1 MNEYIT
7 KKLDKILPLVQKPS
21 RYTGGELNS
30 VVKKSENVT
39 SRFAFCFPD
48 VYEVGMS
55 HLGLKILYHQLNRR
69 EDTWVERVF
78 APWDDMEEQMKK
90 ENIPLFGLESRDP
103 LKEFD
108 FIGFTLQYELSYSNI
123 VNMLSLAGLPLYSNQ
138 RGEDEPLV
146 CAGGPC
152 AYNGEPIADFVDFF
166 LIGEGEEIWEEVL
179 DAYNEYKKEGKTK
192 KEFLLYIAKN
202 IQGIYVPSFYDV
214 SYNEDGTVKAIVPN
228 KEGVPE
234 KIRKRIIADMDKAY
248 YPDAFIV
255 PFMDIVHNR
264 VMLEIFRGCIRGCR
278 FCQAGMIYRPVR
290 ERSAENLCAL
300 AENLIASTG
309 YEEMSLSSLSTS
321 DYTQF
326 QRLADGL
333 IDMAEKKK
341 VSLSL
346 PSLRIDNMSLDILKR
361 VQTVR
366 KSGLTFAPEAGT
378 QRLRDVLNKGVTQE
392 DILRSAKMVFDEGW
406 SNVKLYFMMGL
417 PTETDEDIVG
427 IARTGY
433 SVLDCFKKCESPKKA
448 NRINVTVSVSS
459 FVPKAFTPF
468 QWESQDSMEELQR
481 KQQLLK
487 DTIKTKAIT
496 YNYHMSKVSCLE
508 GVFAR
513 GDRRLSKVIEIAYK
527 NGCKFDGWDE
537 FFKYDTWMS
546 AFDEA
551 GISPEFY
558 SRRKREFDEVLP
570 WDMMDIGVSKKFLIN
585 ECKKAYKG
593 EITPNCREKC
603 SGCGASCFGG
613 GVCNE

>member
-1 MNEYIT
+1 MT
-7 KKLDKILPLVQKPS
+7 KKLDSVLPLVQKPA
-21 RYTGGELNS
+21 RYIGGELNS
-30 VVKKSENVT
+30 IIKNADKIT

-55 HLGLKILYHQLNRR
+55 HLGMKILYHQLNRR

-78 APWDDMEEQMKK
+78 TPWDDMEMQMK
-90 ENIPLFGLESRDP
+90 ENNIPLYGLESRDP

-108 FIGFTLQYELSYSNI
+108 FVGFTLQYELSYSNI
-123 VNMLSLAGLPLYSNQ
+123 LNMLKMADIPIYSKD
-138 RGEDEPLV
+138 RGENDPLI

-152 AYNGEPIADFVDFF
+152 AYNGEPIADFIDFF
-166 LIGEGEEIWEEVL
+166 LLGEGEEIWEEVL
-179 DAYNEYKKEGKTK
+179 DAYALHKKNGGSK
-192 KEFLLYIAKN
+192 KDFLLKIARE

-214 SYNEDGTVKAIVPN
+214 SYNNDGTVKEISIN
-228 KEGVPE
+228 TEGVPE
-234 KIRKRIIADMDKAY
+234 KIRKRIIVDMDKVY
-248 YPDAFIV
+248 YPDAFVV

-290 ERSAENLCAL
+290 EKSAENLCL
-300 AENLIASTG
+300 AGENLISSTG

-326 QRLADGL
+326 EKLANGL

-346 PSLRIDNMSLDILKR
+346 PSLRIDNMSLDILKK

-392 DILRSAKMVFDEGW
+392 DILRSANMVFCEGW

-433 SVLDCFKKCESPKKA
+433 SVLDCFKKCDSPKKA
-448 NRINVTVSVSS
+448 NRINITVSVSS
-459 FVPKAFTPF
+459 FVPKPFTPF
-468 QWESQDSMEELQR
+468 QWEAQNPMEELVR

-487 DTIKTKAIT
+487 DTIKTRAIT

-513 GDRRLSKVIEIAYK
+513 GDRRLSKVIELACEK
-527 NGCKFDGWDE
+527 GCKFDGWDE
-537 FFKYDTWMS
+537 FFKYDAWME
-546 AFDEA
+546 AFCEA
-551 GISPEFY
+551 GLEPEFY
-558 SRRKREFDEVLP
+558 SRRKREFSEVLP
-570 WDMMDIGVSKKFLIN
+570 WDMVDIGVTKAFLQR
-585 ECKKAYKG
+585 ECEKAYRG
-593 EITPNCREKC
+593 ETTPNCREKC
-603 SGCGASCFGG
+603 SGCGAKSFGG
-613 GVCNE
+613 GVCYE

>member
-1 MNEYIT
+1 MEEISQ
-7 KKLDKILPLVQKPS
+7 KLDKLLPLVQKPS

-30 VVKKSENVT
+30 IVKDKSKIV

-55 HLGLKILYHQLNRR
+55 HLGIKILYHQLNRR

-78 APWDDMEEQMKK
+78 APWDDMETQMR
-90 ENIPLFGLESRDP
+90 ENNVPLYGLESRDS

-108 FIGFTLQYELSYSNI
+108 FVGFTLQYELSYSNV
-123 VNMLSLAGLPLYSNQ
+123 VNMLELADIPLYAEN
-138 RGEDEPLV
+138 RAENDPLV

-152 AYNGEPIADFVDFF
+152 AYNAEPIADFVDFF

-179 DAYNEYKKEGKTK
+179 DAYKEHKKTGGKR
-192 KEFLLYIAKN
+192 EDFLLKIAKE
-202 IQGIYVPSFYDV
+202 IQGIYVPMFYDV
-214 SYNEDGTVKAIVPN
+214 SYNEDGTVKEIKTN
-228 KEGVPE
+228 REGVPE
-234 KIRKRIIADMDKAY
+234 KIRKRIILDMDKVY
-248 YPDAFIV
+248 YPDAFVV

-290 ERSAENLCAL
+290 ERSAENLCEL
-300 AENLIASTG
+300 AEKLIDSTG
-309 YEEMSLSSLSTS
+309 YEEMSLSSRRTS
-321 DYTQF
+321 DYREFKQ
-326 QRLADGL
+326 LADGL

-366 KSGLTFAPEAGT
+366 KSGLTFAPEAGS
-378 QRLRDVLNKGVTQE
+378 QRLRDVLNKGVTEE
-392 DILRSAKMVFDEGW
+392 DIIRSANLVFEEGW

-417 PTETDEDIVG
+417 PTETDDDIIG

-433 SVLDCFKKCESPKKA
+433 KVLDCFKKCESPKKA

-459 FVPKAFTPF
+459 FVPKPFTPF
-468 QWESQDSMEELQR
+468 QWEPQNSMEELKR

-487 DTIKTKAIT
+487 DSIRTRAIT
-496 YNYHMSKVSCLE
+496 YNYHMSQVSCLE

-513 GDRRLSKVIEIAYK
+513 GDRRLSKVIEIAHK
-527 NGCKFDGWDE
+527 KGCKFDGWDE
-537 FFKYDTWMS
+537 FFKYDKWLE

-551 GISPEFY
+551 GLVPEFY
-558 SRRKREFDEVLP
+558 SQRKREFDEVFP
-570 WDMMDIGVSKKFLIN
+570 WDMMDIGVTKKFLEN
-585 ECKKAYKG
+585 ECKKAYRA
-593 EITPNCREKC
+593 EITPNCRQKC
-603 SGCGASCFGG
+603 SGCGAASFGG
-613 GVCNE
+613 GVCYE

>member
-1 MNEYIT
+1 MSLDIT
-7 KKLDKILPLVQKPS
+7 KKLDGILPLVQKPS

-30 VVKKSENVT
+30 IVKDGEKVT

-55 HLGLKILYHQLNRR
+55 HLGMKILYHQLNRR

-78 APWDDMEEQMKK
+78 APWDDMEEQMRK
-90 ENIPLFGLESRDP
+90 NDIPLYGLESRDP
-103 LKEFD
+103 LNKFD
-108 FIGFTLQYELSYSNI
+108 FVGFTLQYELSYSNI
-123 VNMLSLAGLPLYSNQ
+123 VNMLELGGIPLYAKD
-138 RGEDEPLV
+138 RGEKDPLI

-152 AYNGEPIADFVDFF
+152 AYNGEPIADFIDFF
-166 LIGEGEEIWEEVL
+166 LLGEGEEIWEEVL
-179 DAYNEYKKEGKTK
+179 DAYAEHKKNGGTK
-192 KEFLLYIAKN
+192 QEFLLKIARE
-202 IQGIYVPSFYDV
+202 IQGIYVPSLYIV
-214 SYNEDGTVKAIVPN
+214 EYKEDGTLKSIAPDC
-228 KEGVPE
+228 EGVPE
-234 KIRKRIIADMDKAY
+234 KIRKRIIKDMDKVY

-290 ERSAENLCAL
+290 ERSPENLCDL
-300 AENLIASTG
+300 AEKLIESTG

-321 DYTQF
+321 DYSKF
-326 QRLADGL
+326 EKLANGL
-333 IDMAEKKK
+333 IDMAEEKK

-346 PSLRIDNMSLDILKR
+346 PSLRIDNMSLDILKK

-378 QRLRDVLNKGVTQE
+378 QRLRDVLNKGVTEE
-392 DILRSAKMVFDEGW
+392 DILRSARLVFDEGW

-427 IARTGY
+427 IAKTGY
-433 SVLDCFKKCESPKKA
+433 SVLDCFRKCESPKKA
-448 NRINVTVSVSS
+448 NRINITVSVSS

-468 QWESQDSMEELQR
+468 QWESQNTMEELQR

-487 DTIKTKAIT
+487 DTIRTKAIT
-496 YNYHMSKVSCLE
+496 YNYHMSQVSCLE

-513 GDRRLSKVIEIAYK
+513 GDRRLSKVIELAHK
-527 NGCKFDGWDE
+527 KGCKFDGWDE
-537 FFKYDTWMS
+537 FFKYDMWLE
-546 AFDEA
+546 AFAEA
-551 GISPEFY
+551 GLKPEFY
-558 SRRKREFDEVLP
+558 SQRKREFDEVLP
-570 WDMMDIGVSKKFLIN
+570 WDMVDIGVSKQFLIR
-585 ECKKAYKG
+585 ECEKAYRG

-603 SGCGASCFGG
+603 SGCGAASFGG
-613 GVCNE
+613 GVCHE

>member
-1 MNEYIT
+1 MSFDIT
-7 KKLDKILPLVQKPS
+7 KKLDSVLPLVQKPS

-30 VVKKSENVT
+30 IVKDGEKVT

-55 HLGLKILYHQLNRR
+55 HLGIKILYHQLNRR

-78 APWDDMEEQMKK
+78 APWDDMEEQMRK
-90 ENIPLFGLESRDP
+90 NDIPLYGLESRDP
-103 LKEFD
+103 LNNFD
-108 FIGFTLQYELSYSNI
+108 FVGFTLQYELSYSNI
-123 VNMLSLAGLPLYSNQ
+123 VNMLELGGIPIYAKD
-138 RGEDEPLV
+138 RGENDPLI

-179 DAYNEYKKEGKTK
+179 DAYGEHKKNGGKKE
-192 KEFLLYIAKN
+192 EFLLKIARE
-202 IQGIYVPSFYDV
+202 IEGIYVPSFYDV
-214 SYNEDGTVKAIVPN
+214 DYNTDGTLKSIEPN
-228 KEGVPE
+228 KDGVPA
-234 KIRKRIIADMDKAY
+234 KIRKRIIKDMDKAY
-248 YPDAFIV
+248 YPDSFVV

-290 ERSAENLCAL
+290 ERSPENLCGL
-300 AENLIASTG
+300 AENLIKNTG

-326 QRLADGL
+326 EKLANGL
-333 IDMAEKKK
+333 IDMAEEKK

-346 PSLRIDNMSLDILKR
+346 PSLRIDNMSLDILKK

-378 QRLRDVLNKGVTQE
+378 QRLRDVLNKGVTEE
-392 DILRSAKMVFDEGW
+392 DILRSARLVFDEGW

-433 SVLDCFKKCESPKKA
+433 SVLDCFKKCESPRKA
-448 NRINVTVSVSS
+448 NRINITVSVSS

-468 QWESQDSMEELQR
+468 QWESQNTMEELQR

-487 DTIKTKAIT
+487 DTIRTKAIT
-496 YNYHMSKVSCLE
+496 YNYHMSQVSCLE

-513 GDRRLSKVIEIAYK
+513 GDRRLSKVIELAHK
-527 NGCKFDGWDE
+527 KGCKFDGWDE
-537 FFKYDTWMS
+537 FFKYDMWLE
-546 AFDEA
+546 AFAEA
-551 GISPEFY
+551 GIKSEFY
-558 SRRKREFDEVLP
+558 SQRKREFDEVLP
-570 WDMMDIGVSKKFLIN
+570 WDMIDIGVTKQFLVK
-585 ECKKAYKG
+585 ECEKAYRG

-603 SGCGASCFGG
+603 SGCGAASFGG
-613 GVCNE
+613 GVCHE

>member
-1 MNEYIT
+1 MEEIS
-7 KKLDKILPLVQKPS
+7 KKLDSVLPLVQKPS

-30 VVKKSENVT
+30 IVKRAADIT

-69 EDTWVERVF
+69 KDTWVERVF
-78 APWDDMEEQMKK
+78 TPWDDMETQMREKG
-90 ENIPLFGLESRDP
+90 IPLYGLESRDS

-108 FIGFTLQYELSYSNI
+108 FVGFTLQYELSYSNI
-123 VNMLSLAGLPLYSNQ
+123 LNMLELADIPFYSSD
-138 RGEDEPLV
+138 RSEEDPLV

-152 AYNGEPIADFVDFF
+152 AYNAEPIADFIDFF

-179 DAYNEYKKEGKTK
+179 DAYAVHKKSGGRKKDFLYK
-192 KEFLLYIAKN
+192 IARE
-202 IQGIYVPSFYDV
+202 IEGIYVPSFYDV
-214 SYNEDGTVKAIVPN
+214 SYNKDGTVEAVKPN
-228 KEGVPE
+228 REGIPE
-234 KIRKRIIADMDKAY
+234 KIRKRIIHDMDKVY
-248 YPDAFIV
+248 YPDAFVV

-290 ERSAENLCAL
+290 ERSAENLCEL
-300 AENLIASTG
+300 AEKLINSTG

-321 DYTQF
+321 DYRDF
-326 QRLADGL
+326 KKLADGL

-378 QRLRDVLNKGVTQE
+378 QRLRDVLNKGVTEE
-392 DILRSAKMVFDEGW
+392 DILRSAKLVFEEGW

-417 PTETDEDIVG
+417 PTETDDDIIG

-433 SVLDCFKKCESPKKA
+433 KVLDCFKKCESPKKA

-459 FVPKAFTPF
+459 FVPKPFTPF
-468 QWESQDSMEELQR
+468 QWEPQNSMEELKR

-487 DTIKTKAIT
+487 DSIRTRAIT
-496 YNYHMSKVSCLE
+496 YNYHMSQVSCLE

-513 GDRRLSKVIEIAYK
+513 GDRRLSKVIEIAHK
-527 NGCKFDGWDE
+527 KGCKFDGWDE
-537 FFKYDTWMS
+537 FFKYDKWLE

-551 GISPEFY
+551 GLVPEFY
-558 SRRKREFDEVLP
+558 SQRKREFDEVFP
-570 WDMMDIGVSKKFLIN
+570 WDMMDIGVTKKFLEN
-585 ECKKAYKG
+585 ECKKAYRA
-593 EITPNCREKC
+593 EVTPNCRQKC
-603 SGCGASCFGG
+603 SGCGAASFGG
-613 GVCNE
+613 GVCYE

>member
-1 MNEYIT
+1 MKSIT
-7 KKLDKILPLVQKPS
+7 TAIDKILPLVEKPA

-30 VVKKSENVT
+30 IIKDLANVT

-55 HLGLKILYHQLNRR
+55 HLGIKILYHQLNRR

-78 APWDDMEEQMKK
+78 APWDDMEEKMREKG
-90 ENIPLFGLESRDP
+90 IPLYGLESHDP

-108 FIGFTLQYELSYSNI
+108 FVGFTLQYELSYSNI
-123 VNMLSLAGLPLYSNQ
+123 INMLELSGIPIYSKD
-138 RGEDEPLV
+138 RGENDPLI

-152 AYNGEPIADFVDFF
+152 AYNGEPIADFIDFF
-166 LIGEGEEIWEEVL
+166 LMGEGEEIWEEVL
-179 DAYNEYKKEGKTK
+179 DAYKVHKEQGGSKKD
-192 KEFLLYIAKN
+192 FLLKIARETE
-202 IQGIYVPSFYDV
+202 GIYVPAFYDV
-214 SYNEDGTVKAIVPN
+214 TYNDDGTVKSIVPN
-228 KEGVPE
+228 EEGVPE
-234 KIRKRIIADMDKAY
+234 KIRKRIVLDMDKVY
-248 YPDAFIV
+248 YPDAFVV

-290 ERSAENLCAL
+290 ERSVDNLCGL
-300 AENLIASTG
+300 AGNLIDSTG

-321 DYTQF
+321 DYRNF
-326 QRLADGL
+326 QGLANGL

-346 PSLRIDNMSLDILKR
+346 PSLRIDNMSLDILKK

-392 DILRSAKMVFDEGW
+392 DIIRSANLVFDEGW

-433 SVLDCFKKCESPKKA
+433 SVLDCFKKCTSPKKA
-448 NRINVTVSVSS
+448 NRINITVSVSS
-459 FVPKAFTPF
+459 FVPKPFTPF
-468 QWESQDSMEELQR
+468 QWEPQNTMEELQR

-487 DTIKTKAIT
+487 DTIRTKAIT
-496 YNYHMSKVSCLE
+496 YNYHMSQVSCLE

-513 GDRRLSKVIEIAYK
+513 GDRRLSKVIELAHK
-527 NGCKFDGWDE
+527 KGCKFDGWDE
-537 FFKYDTWMS
+537 FFMYDKWME
-546 AFDEA
+546 AFEDA
-551 GISPEFY
+551 GLKPEFY
-558 SRRKREFDEVLP
+558 SQRKREFDEVLP
-570 WDMMDIGVSKKFLIN
+570 WDMMDIGVSKQFLIR
-585 ECKKAYKG
+585 ECERAYRG
-593 EITPNCREKC
+593 ETTPNCREQC
-603 SGCGASCFGG
+603 SGCGAKSFGG
-613 GVCNE
+613 GVCFE